1 MAYAR
6 ANLQRI
12 GPQNRNG
19 PSLFS
24 FVDSGS
30 TLAAIDASGYMNDAA
45 DILKVGDVIFGT
57 ASNGYGI
64 FVVVSN
70 TRDESASPPVA
81 GVVDLSNATAVGSI
95 DSD

>member
-1 MAYAR
+1 MAFSLS
-6 ANLQRI
+6 NLQRV
-12 GPQNRNG
+12 GPQNRNA
-19 PSLFS
+19 PSLFT
-24 FVDSGS
+24 FADTGS
-30 TLAAIDASGYMNDAA
+30 TLAAIDASGYMNTAT

-57 ASNGYGI
+57 GSNGYGI

-70 TRDESASPPVA
+70 SA

>member
-1 MAYAR
+1 MAFDL
-6 ANLQRI
+6 ANLQRV
-12 GPQNRNG
+12 GSQNSNA
-19 PSLFS
+19 PTLWAFA
-24 FVDSGS
+24 DSG
-30 TLAAIDASGYMNDAA
+30 TALASIDASGYMNGAA
-45 DILKVGDVIFGT
+45 DRLQVGDVIFAT

-70 TRDESASPPVA
+70 TRDLTTTPPTA